1 MRVKKTKFQKIK
13 KFIKISVAS
22 GLIILFIFLGF
33 FIKHKRSFENSNMG
47 KWIALTD
54 LQRIE
59 TLQKIIPNIED
70 QDLLL
75 ACMNKIATLP
85 ESSNMI
91 IQSAASL
98 CHAGIK
104 LNSAS
109 TTKESESETEQQS
122 AK

>member
-13 KFIKISVAS
+13 RIIKIGVAS
-22 GLIILFIFLGF
+22 GLLLLFIFLGF
-33 FIKHKRSFENSNMG
+33 FVKHKRSFENSNMS
-47 KWIALTD
+47 KWATLSDT
-54 LQRIE
+54 QRIE
-59 TLQKIIPNIED
+59 TLQKIIPIIED

-98 CHAGIK
+98 CHNGIK
-104 LNSAS
+104 LNSVS
-109 TTKESESETEQQS
+109 DTESQQS
-122 AK
+122 EK

>member
-13 KFIKISVAS
+13 RFIKISVAS
-22 GLIILFIFLGF
+22 GLLVLFVFLGF
-33 FIKHKRSFENSNMG
+33 FVKHKHSFENSNMG
-47 KWIALTD
+47 KWVSLSD
-54 LQRIE
+54 SQRIE
-59 TLQKIIPNIED
+59 TLQKIIPNIEN

-98 CHAGIK
+98 CHNGIK
-104 LNSAS
+104 LSSAS
-109 TTKESESETEQQS
+109 APESQQS
-122 AK
+122 EQ

>member
-22 GLIILFIFLGF
+22 GLIILFVFLGF
-33 FIKHKRSFENSNMG
+33 FVKHKRSFENSNMG

-85 ESSNMI
+85 ESSDMI

-104 LNSAS
+104 LNSGS
-109 TTKESESETEQQS
+109 NKDSESESQQNQS

>member
-13 KFIKISVAS
+13 RFIKISVAS
-22 GLIILFIFLGF
+22 GLVALFVFLGF
-33 FIKHKRSFENSNMG
+33 FVKHKQSFENSNMG
-47 KWIALTD
+47 KWPALSD
-54 LQRIE
+54 SQRIE

-98 CHAGIK
+98 CHNGIK
-104 LNSAS
+104 LNSVS
-109 TTKESESETEQQS
+109 DTESQQS
-122 AK
+122 EK